1 MRERIDDLLEERRRS
16 RPFARAPSLFWAAAF
31 HACVLAVIFLAP
43 RLSAQRTTP
52 IEFVA
57 VQIIPAQALGVPK
70 PAPQTPVKP
79 VVKPP
84 VAPPEPE
91 KPEPAP
97 VMPEPA
103 KKPVPAKPEK
113 PAPTPARAVEAVKP
127 EKAPETA
134 APEEPG
140 KLGAPTAP
148 PSGTS
153 AFGSAVAS
161 LDNPDFTYSYYL
173 DQMLSLIRDQWVRPP
188 LGGGI
193 EASVHFEV
201 ERNGEIRDVRIVQSS
216 GYSSFD
222 LAALRAVQ
230 SASPL
235 PPLPSGYKQST
246 LGVNLIVR

>member
-16 RPFARAPSLFWAAAF
+16 RPFARAPSVFWAAAF
-31 HACVLAVIFLAP
+31 HACVLAAIFLAP
-43 RLSAQRTTP
+43 RLAAQRTAP
-52 IEFVA
+52 LEFVA
-57 VQIIPAQALGVPK
+57 VQIIPAQALGVQK
-70 PAPQTPVKP
+70 PAPQAPSKP
-79 VVKPP
+79 VVKSP

-113 PAPTPARAVEAVKP
+113 STPTPPHAVEAAKP
-127 EKAPETA
+127 EKVPETA
-134 APEEPG
+134 SPEEPG
-140 KLGAPTAP
+140 KLGAPTA
-148 PSGTS
+148 SAAGTS
-153 AFGSAVAS
+153 AFGSAVA

-201 ERNGEIRDVRIVQSS
+201 GRNGEIRDVRIVQSS

-246 LGVNLIVR
+246 LGVSLIVR